1 MALQASEFVLAA
13 GAVGTAAFGIVEGLK
28 VFAVIGEA
36 GFAELMRGL
45 GGLRSALLMA
55 YGDGAEGVLRG
66 LYRGDADTLA
76 RVLRQGVRVG
86 LTRGTAPAVAAT
98 LGGVDPAALAEAAD
112 VALSAP
118 NPTAAQRT
126 ILGRYELAAD
136 ARIDAALAAAR
147 ARYVASARLWAMLA
161 ALLLAVAGKLVLPAG
176 ADGGTY
182 DWATTLIVGIAAVPL
197 APIAKDVASGIQAAV
212 RALKARG

>member
-1 MALQASEFVLAA
+1 MIPDPATFGPTEFFLAA
-13 GAVGTAAFGIVEGLK
+13 GAVGTAASGIVEGLK
-28 VFAVIGEA
+28 VHAAIGEA
-36 GFAELMRGL
+36 GFAELLRVL
-45 GGLRSALLMA
+45 GGLRSALVVA
-55 YGDGAEGVLRG
+55 YGDGAESVLRG

-76 RVLRQGVRVG
+76 RVLRQGIRVG
-86 LTRGTAPAVAAT
+86 LTRHNAEAVAAT
-98 LGGVDPAALAEAAD
+98 LGGVEASALAEAAE

-118 NPTAAQRT
+118 QPTDAHRT

-147 ARYVASARLWAMLA
+147 ARYIASARLWAMGA
-161 ALLLAVAGKLVLPAG
+161 ALLLAVGGKVAAGSG
-176 ADGGTY
+176 
-182 DWATTLIVGIAAVPL
+182 DWAATLIIGITAVPL